1 MKRKW
6 IPFLGLGIVLG
17 LGGCGEK
24 SEEKESDRRAQTEAK
39 VEETKYHDWDA
50 LKMTNGLITVT
61 TVPAIGGRTMAY
73 DLETYPLLYTN
84 PAEYGR
90 VYPVADQE
98 GSRVWHN
105 WGGYKTWPAPQAQW
119 GGPPDPVGSALD
131 GGAYEGS
138 IVQEKGREAAIR
150 VASAGDNEATGLR
163 FERVLTIYK
172 GSTRVR
178 VEQKMTNVGQEPA
191 RWSLWDV
198 TQVPGSFSEGET
210 FTEDAQVYFPL
221 NPNSRHQ
228 AKFEVQLG
236 EAESQ
241 QWQPDPAA
249 GLFCVRYRGETGK
262 VGADSFSGWIAYADA
277 RHQVV
282 FVKTFE
288 VFPSE
293 EYPDNGS
300 TVEVYTDGQ
309 LPYLEVEVLS
319 PLRQLAPGESYT
331 FTENWYAARCPTPV
345 VAANGVGVISTPFT
359 AQATAGTVQL
369 KGTFG
374 VFHEG
379 TASFA
384 FYGADDQLLAKSGSV
399 AVSPLEVWKLD
410 EVMRL
415 PEGAV
420 RVAIVLETKDRVEI
434 GILASVIL
442 QPVGETPEVLA
453 AEAPDK
459 SGTAPATSGTEATP
473 VTAEE
478 VPPAPGEEAS
488 GAESPAPAPEPT
500 EEPPSGTGAE
510 AVPAEEGNTSPGT

>member
-1 MKRKW
+1 MKWKW
-6 IPFLGLGIVLG
+6 ITFLGLGIGLC
-17 LGGCGEK
+17 LGGCGGK
-24 SEEKESDRRAQTEAK
+24 SEEKESDQRAQTEAK

-73 DLETYPLLYTN
+73 DLDTYPLLYVN

-90 VYPVADQE
+90 VYPVADTE
-98 GSRVWHN
+98 EARVWHN

-119 GGPPDPVGSALD
+119 GGPPDPVGSTLD
-131 GGAYEGS
+131 SGAYEGA
-138 IVQEKGREAAIR
+138 VVKEKGREASIR
-150 VASAGDNEATGLR
+150 VTSTGDDEATGLR
-163 FERVLTIYK
+163 FERVLTITK
-172 GSTRVR
+172 GSTRVQ
-178 VEQKMTNVGQEPA
+178 VAQTMTNVGQAPA

-221 NPNSRHQ
+221 NPHSRHKAQ
-228 AKFEVQLG
+228 FEVQVG

-241 QWQPDPAA
+241 QWRPDPAA
-249 GLFCVRYRGETGK
+249 GLLCVRYLGETGK
-262 VGADSFSGWIAYADA
+262 IGADSFGGWIAYADA
-277 RHQVV
+277 RHEVV

-288 VFPSE
+288 VFPKE

-345 VAANGVGVISTPFT
+345 VAANEVGVISTPLT
-359 AQATAGTVQL
+359 AETMADTIRV

-374 VFHEG
+374 VFHES

-384 FYGADDQLLAKSGSV
+384 FYGADDKLLAKSGSV

-434 GILASVIL
+434 GPLASVTL
-442 QPVGETPEVLA
+442 PPAGETPEVLA
-453 AEAPDK
+453 TEAP
-459 SGTAPATSGTEATP
+459 GETGPATATPGTEATP
-473 VTAEE
+473 VTANE
-478 VPPAPGEEAS
+478 VPSPSGEEAS
-488 GAESPAPAPEPT
+488 GEGSSAPAPEPT
-500 EEPPSGTGAE
+500 DHPPAGTGAE
-510 AVPAEEGNTSPGT
+510 AVLDSARG